1 MYALLPIFVS
11 SLFLLC
17 GIHVLTTRW
26 RTRAG
31 RVFFCLTVLIS
42 VWQGL
47 WAFLF
52 QASDIGTAQ
61 MLAKAGWVA
70 ILVLPTT
77 LYHFATEV
85 AEYPEQQRWL
95 ITSYA
100 LDAVLIVFLLSSD
113 LVITGVQH
121 FHFGFYP
128 KAGPLEAVHI
138 AQTLA
143 LVSRSM

>member
-1 MYALLPIFVS
+1 
-11 SLFLLC
+11 
-17 GIHVLTTRW
+17 
-26 RTRAG
+26 
-31 RVFFCLTVLIS
+31 FFCLTVLIS

-95 ITSYA
+95 ITSYT

-121 FHFGFYP
+121 FHFGFY
-128 KAGPLEAVHI
+128 
-138 AQTLA
+138 
-143 LVSRSM
+143 

>member
-1 MYALLPIFVS
+1 
-11 SLFLLC
+11 
-17 GIHVLTTRW
+17 
-26 RTRAG
+26 
-31 RVFFCLTVLIS
+31 
-42 VWQGL
+42 
-47 WAFLF
+47 
-52 QASDIGTAQ
+52 Q

-143 LVSRSM
+143 LVSRSMW